1 MAKAIVPSDNLG
13 ERSYTGL
20 SVYESARLLRRYQQV
35 ERTCMKVAIAWLL
48 EAPRYEDK
56 YALGY
61 HLWDHAEHVQWIR
74 ARLEE
79 LRGGNVDAAV
89 EPLLKVALD
98 ETLHARNT
106 SELAAGMYLGLK
118 QALLEAYQAHL
129 TFADSAANAA
139 EARLLT
145 RMIPDL
151 ERQIDWAQEVLHRP
165 GVDQEAAEQ
174 WRAYILALIEQ
185 AGGIGGFG
193 YVAPAAAISRPHA
206 YRMLRPNQ
214 IKFDQRIQA
223 GPLASYQAREDLPIE
238 VSVKE
243 QFKVF
248 FNEWWAAGLLAT
260 VLFDAWDLDAPWDFF
275 YELSHHCWD
284 EVRHSEF
291 GAIRLKELGDEPRN
305 VDMTLFTQAV
315 NWPFLHRLVYLTLDM
330 EVYFMARKR
339 PRVLRYQ
346 EEQEN
351 RSLIFADADWSDEI
365 NHVRY
370 GKRWSDY
377 LLKDDMRSADDIK
390 QEIAVLIER
399 QNQQIRGEIKSPF

>member
-1 MAKAIVPSDNLG
+1 MAKVIAPSDNLG

-35 ERTCMKVAIAWLL
+35 ERACMKVALAWLL
-48 EAPRYEDK
+48 AAPKYEDK
-56 YALGY
+56 YAIGY

-74 ARLEE
+74 TRLEE

-98 ETLHARNT
+98 ESLHARDIA
-106 SELAAGMYLGLK
+106 ELAAGLYLGLK
-118 QALLEAYQAHL
+118 QALLNAYRTHL
-129 TFADSAANAA
+129 SLADSAANAA
-139 EARLLT
+139 ESRLLA

-151 ERQIDWAQEVLHRP
+151 ERQIAWAEGVLQRP
-165 GVDQEAAEQ
+165 ELDRQSANRWQV
-174 WRAYILALIEQ
+174 YILARLDQ
-185 AGGIGGFG
+185 AGGISGMG
-193 YVAPAAAISRPHA
+193 YNVSAGSSQRPHSF
-206 YRMLRPNQ
+206 RMLRPDHM
-214 IKFDQRIQA
+214 IFDGRIQS
-223 GPLASYQAREDLPIE
+223 GPLASYQSREELPIE
-238 VSVKE
+238 EAVRE

-260 VLFDAWDLDAPWDFF
+260 ILFDAWDSDAPWEFF

-305 VDMTLFTQAV
+305 VDMTLFSQAV
-315 NWPFLHRLVYLTLDM
+315 NWPFLHRLIYLTLDM

-346 EEQEN
+346 EEHEN

-370 GKRWSDY
+370 GKRWSDF
-377 LLKDDMRSADDIK
+377 LLKDDMRTVDDIK
-390 QEIAVLIER
+390 QEIAALIER
-399 QNQQIRGEIKSPF
+399 QNQQARGETKSPF